1 MAYLSSY
8 GYVMLAT
15 ICLGNIYSSFLS
27 ASIYAVIYGIGAP
40 FLINRKRFVN
50 SCFAW
55 TVTTLILFGA
65 SIFGG
70 MNFGNSFFVTMNW
83 IPIVC
88 LIVVAAICIF
98 MMFM

>member
-8 GYVMLAT
+8 GFVMMAA
-15 ICLGNIYSSFLS
+15 IYLGNAYSSFLS
-27 ASIYAVIYGIGAP
+27 VSIYAVIYGIGAP
-40 FLINRKRFVN
+40 FLINRNRFVN

-55 TVTTLILFGA
+55 TITTLMLTGV

-70 MNFGNSFFVTMNW
+70 MTFGNSFFVTMNW
-83 IPIVC
+83 IPVVC
-88 LIVVAAICIF
+88 LIVIAVICIF